1 MPNRITIT
9 AVARAAGLS
18 VSTVDRVLNNRA
30 PVKSQTAERVLQAA
44 RATGYPID
52 SDSAPTETQ
61 ATAAYRLGFLLQS
74 AEQPFYKE
82 LQQELEQ
89 TVRSRSRLTP
99 GRLESPVFAFID
111 DTSASVI
118 TRQIDRLASQCDALA
133 LACYEHPGIIQAIE
147 NAEARGVLIIALL
160 SPLGTEP
167 RRPYIGLDNR
177 RVGRS
182 VGWAVAQL
190 GHNSGKVGIMIGH
203 HRFVGHELRDMGF
216 RSYCREQAPQ
226 LTVLEPMISLDDPEV
241 AYRNTRQ
248 LLDDH
253 SDLCALY
260 IAGGGM
266 EGVIRALRDSPPA
279 QPLCVIVQ
287 ELTAESRQ
295 ALIDGVITLV
305 LATPLRQ
312 LAGDT
317 LSQMLA
323 TLEHR
328 DESALP
334 APITTPALPFIL
346 YHAEN
351 C

>member
-1 MPNRITIT
+1 MSNRITIA
-9 AVARAAGLS
+9 AVAQAAGLS
-18 VSTVDRVLNNRA
+18 VSTVDRVLNSRA

-44 RATGYPID
+44 RATGYPIGTD
-52 SDSAPTETQ
+52 STPTETH
-61 ATAAYRLGFLLQS
+61 ATEAYRLGFLLQS

-82 LQQELEQ
+82 LQQQLEQ
-89 TVRSRSRLTP
+89 ALRSRSLLTP
-99 GRLESPVFAFID
+99 GRLNSPVFAFTD
-111 DTSASVI
+111 DTSPNVI
-118 TRQIDRLASQCDALA
+118 ARQIDSLANQCDALA
-133 LACYEHPGIIQAIE
+133 LTCYEHPSIIQAIE
-147 NAEARGVLIIALL
+147 NAEIRGVPITALL
-160 SPLGTEP
+160 SPLGAAP

-177 RVGRS
+177 RAGRS

-226 LTVLEPMISLDDPEV
+226 LTVLEPMISLDNHEV

-248 LLDDH
+248 LLEDH
-253 SDLCALY
+253 TDLCALY

-287 ELTAESRQ
+287 ELTSDSRQ

-317 LSQMLA
+317 LNQMLA
-323 TLEHR
+323 ALEHR
-328 DESALP
+328 DHSALP

>member
-1 MPNRITIT
+1 MSNRITIA
-9 AVARAAGLS
+9 AVAQAAGLS
-18 VSTVDRVLNNRA
+18 VSTVDRVLNSRA

-44 RATGYPID
+44 RATGYAID
-52 SDSAPTETQ
+52 TDSTTTETH
-61 ATAAYRLGFLLQS
+61 TTRPYRLGFLLQG
-74 AEQPFYKE
+74 AEQPFYKA

-89 TVRSRSRLTP
+89 ALRSRSTLTP

-111 DTSASVI
+111 DTGAGAI
-118 TRQIDRLASQCDALA
+118 AHQIDRLASQCDALA
-133 LACYEHPGIIQAIE
+133 LTCYEHPGIIQAIE
-147 NAEARGVLIIALL
+147 SAEARGVPVIALL
-160 SPLGTEP
+160 SPLSTSP

-177 RVGRS
+177 RAGRS
-182 VGWAVAQL
+182 AGWAVAQL
-190 GHNSGKVGIMIGH
+190 GQNDGKVGIMIGH

-226 LTVLEPMISLDDPEV
+226 LRVLEPMISLDDPEV

-248 LLDDH
+248 LLEDH

-266 EGVIRALRDSPPA
+266 EGVIRALRDKPPT

-287 ELTAESRQ
+287 ELTSESRQ
-295 ALIDGVITLV
+295 ALIDGVVTLV

-323 TLEHR
+323 ALEHR
-328 DESALP
+328 APSAQP
-334 APITTPALPFIL
+334 APITTPTLPFIL

>member
-1 MPNRITIT
+1 MSNRITIAT
-9 AVARAAGLS
+9 VARAAGLS
-18 VSTVDRVLNNRA
+18 VSTVDRVLNKRA
-30 PVKSQTAERVLQAA
+30 PVKSQTLERVLQAA
-44 RATGYPID
+44 RATGYALD
-52 SDSAPTETQ
+52 TDRAPTETQ
-61 ATAAYRLGFLLQS
+61 TAAPYRLGFLLQG

-89 TVRSRSRLTP
+89 ALYSRSTLTP
-99 GRLESPVFAFID
+99 GKLESPVFAFIND
-111 DTSASVI
+111 PSASVI
-118 TRQIDRLASQCDALA
+118 ARQIDDLAGQCDALA

-147 NAEARGVLIIALL
+147 NAEARGVPVTALL
-160 SPLGTEP
+160 SPLGTGP

-182 VGWAVAQL
+182 AGWAVAQL
-190 GHNSGKVGIMIGH
+190 GQSDGKVGIMIGH

-226 LTVLEPMISLDDPEV
+226 LRVLEPMISLDDPEV

-248 LLDDH
+248 LMEDH

-266 EGVIRALRDSPPA
+266 EGVIRALRDNPPV

-295 ALIDGVITLV
+295 ALIDGVVTLV

-323 TLEHR
+323 ALEHR
-328 DESALP
+328 D
-334 APITTPALPFIL
+334 
-346 YHAEN
+346 
-351 C
+351 